1 MINNII
7 PIITCVNMSDFLS
20 VSINYNRNKFRN
32 YVVLTSV
39 EDSSTKSLCKKHDV
53 DVIEYDKFFRNAKF
67 NKSGGL
73 NHAQRIIHRA
83 YKHCWILLMDS
94 DIVLRDD
101 FEDVISQSN
110 LTNKKEISKPKDK
123 SKLFNMERDK
133 LKSIRLKSNSVIYGI
148 DRYDVYEMKELF
160 ADVSEERKYDISHA
174 GYFQLYF
181 DKSKY
186 YPSYSVDASGCDLTF
201 KHSFPRRQMLESH
214 VFHLGRRQLHWEGRS
229 CERWN

>member
-1 MINNII
+1 
-7 PIITCVNMSDFLS
+7 MSDFLS

-32 YVVLTSV
+32 YVVLTSI
-39 EDSSTKSLCKKHDV
+39 EDISTKSLCNKHDV

-67 NKSGGL
+67 NKSGGV
-73 NHAQRIIHRA
+73 NHAQRIIHKA
-83 YKHCWILLMDS
+83 YKNCWVLLMDA
-94 DIVLRDD
+94 DIVLGED
-101 FEDVISQSN
+101 FEEIINQTH
-110 LTNKKEISKPKDK
+110 LTNRKETTKPKDK
-123 SKLFNMERDK
+123 NKLFKIERDK
-133 LKSIRLKSNSVIYGI
+133 LKSIRPKSDSVIYGI

-160 ADVSEERKYDISHA
+160 GVMSEERKYDISHA

-186 YPSYSVDASGCDLTF
+186 YPNYSVDASECDLTF

-229 CERWN
+229 CEKWSRI